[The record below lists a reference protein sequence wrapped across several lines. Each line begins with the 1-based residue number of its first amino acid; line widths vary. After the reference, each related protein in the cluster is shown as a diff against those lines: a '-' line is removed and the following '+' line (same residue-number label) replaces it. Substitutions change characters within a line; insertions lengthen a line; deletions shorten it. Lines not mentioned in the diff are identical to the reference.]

1 MDPARVRELAL
12 LSVSRGCGFAG
23 LAIICFMVGLAGYP
37 EVAMESG
44 AFLMMATAATLVVKA
59 DQAVARPYQRTELW
73 ILLAPEERPRAD
85 YAQQLIGRTLREVYR
100 RFASYFWLGGVL
112 CFLGSFVLPG

>member
-59 DQAVARPYQRTELW
+59 DHAVARPYQRTELW
-73 ILLAPEERPRAD
+73 ILLAHEERPAEV
-85 YAQQLIGRTLREVYR
+85 AELVLRVAREQR
-100 RFASYFWLGGVL
+100 IL
-112 CFLGSFVLPG
+112 CRDG

>member
-23 LAIICFMVGLAGYP
+23 LAIICFMIGLAGYP
-37 EVAMESG
+37 RVAMESG
-44 AFLMMATAATLVVKA
+44 AILMMATAATLLVKGEA
-59 DQAVARPYQRTELW
+59 STTRPYQRTELW

-85 YAQQLIGRTLREVYR
+85 YAQQLIGRTLQEVYR
-100 RFASYFWLGGVL
+100 RFAQYFGAGGVL

>member
-59 DQAVARPYQRTELW
+59 DHAVARPYQRTELW
-73 ILLAPEERPRAD
+73 ILLAHEERPRAD
-85 YAQQLIGRTLREVYR
+85 YAQQLIGRTLRDVYR

-112 CFLGSFVLPG
+112 CFLGSFILPG

>member
-1 MDPARVRELAL
+1 MDASRVRELAL

-23 LAIICFMVGLAGYP
+23 LAIICFMIGLAGYP
-37 EVAMESG
+37 RVAMESG
-44 AFLMMATAATLVVKA
+44 AILMMAAAAILLLKGDASTT
-59 DQAVARPYQRTELW
+59 RPYQRTELW

-100 RFASYFWLGGVL
+100 RFAQYFAVGGTI
-112 CFLGSFVLPG
+112 CFLGAMVLPG

>member
-44 AFLMMATAATLVVKA
+44 AFLMMATAAALVVKA
-59 DQAVARPYQRTELW
+59 DHAVARPYQRTELW

-112 CFLGSFVLPG
+112 CFLGSFILPG

>member
-1 MDPARVRELAL
+1 MDPSRVRELAL

-23 LAIICFMVGLAGYP
+23 LAIVCFMVGLAGYP
-37 EVAMESG
+37 DVAMESG
-44 AFLMMATAATLVVKA
+44 AILMMATAAILAVKA
-59 DQAVARPYQRTELW
+59 DLSVARPYQRTELW
-73 ILLAPEERPRAD
+73 ILLSPEERPRAEF
-85 YAQQLIGRTLREVYR
+85 AQQLIGRCLSEVYR

>member
-37 EVAMESG
+37 AVAMESG

-59 DQAVARPYQRTELW
+59 DHAVARPYQRTELW
-73 ILLAPEERPRAD
+73 ILLAPDERPRAD

-112 CFLGSFVLPG
+112 CLLGSFVLPG

>member
-37 EVAMESG
+37 RVAMESG
-44 AFLMMATAATLVVKA
+44 AILMMATAALLLLKGDASTSK
-59 DQAVARPYQRTELW
+59 PYKRTELW
-73 ILLAPEERPRAD
+73 ILLSEEERPRAD
-85 YAQQLIGRTLREVYR
+85 YAQQLIGRTLQQVYR
-100 RFASYFWLGGVL
+100 RFAVYFGAGGVL